1 MAGEVDTKCL
11 VSGVSTESGSHTL
24 WWSGNQTMSYWDNL
38 LSEAVAIFLQT
49 TLEAQFLANQLQ
61 LYYASKDQERYSL
74 VRQFTHSPQN
84 FDYSI
89 IIAQLQNSGIQLQK
103 EK

>member
-1 MAGEVDTKCL
+1 M
-11 VSGVSTESGSHTL
+11 
-24 WWSGNQTMSYWDNL
+24 

-74 VRQFTHSPQN
+74 VRQFNHSPQD
-84 FDYSI
+84 FDYST

-103 EK
+103 ERKQ